1 MDAPASLTF
10 SHGVVFVLTCTV
22 VSVQYDCCF
31 SKIAI
36 DIVKHAD
43 NCICTLADIGDL
55 VDAKIDLSWDSFGTN
70 PEESRFPRSEK
81 VNGAGLCGIARVVLL
96 LSKVE

>member
-1 MDAPASLTF
+1 MTDVAVKTA
-10 SHGVVFVLTCTV
+10 C
-22 VSVQYDCCF
+22 DCCF
-31 SKIAI
+31 SKTVIGR

-43 NCICTLADIGDL
+43 IGGLD
-55 VDAKIDLSWDSFGTN
+55 DAKIDLSWDSFGTN

-81 VNGAGLCGIARVVLL
+81 VDGAGLYGIARVVHL